1 MKMMKF
7 TLLAVLAA
15 SGIALACTGFS
26 GGNEPWAKEQL
37 MPPAALA
44 DAINK
49 GQTEKLHIFDIGPSG
64 QIKGAVEIGE
74 GRNKEN
80 LAKLKSALQD
90 VPRNETV
97 VVYCGCCPFKNC
109 PNIRP
114 AFELLKEMQFTD
126 PRLLDLSENLKVDWI
141 DRGYPME

>member
-1 MKMMKF
+1 
-7 TLLAVLAA
+7 
-15 SGIALACTGFS
+15 
-26 GGNEPWAKEQL
+26 

-64 QIKGAVEIGE
+64 QIKGALEIGE